1 MTLLG
6 FDTHTLCKS
15 TIPSIEHLLRV
26 TNRFHG
32 KYASTL
38 L

>member
-1 MTLLG
+1 MTVLG
-6 FDTHTLCKS
+6 FDTHTL
-15 TIPSIEHLLRV
+15 EHLLRV

>member
-15 TIPSIEHLLRV
+15 TYHLLRV